1 MTSTLQ
7 DAELVARAQRG
18 DVDAFA
24 VLYQRYYEVIYRYVR
39 SRLSDAEPAEDL
51 TAAVFL
57 RAFESLEG
65 YRERGWPFT
74 AFLYRL
80 AKNMLIDHF
89 RRQRPEMPL
98 EEADGIGTDEV
109 EKGLDEEQRRHA
121 LRRALEALPQD
132 YQEVIRLR
140 LLLGLPTA
148 TAAAWLGRSE
158 GATRVLLSRALER
171 LRRVLAWDGSG

>member
-18 DVDAFA
+18 DVDAFG
-24 VLYQRYYEVIYRYVR
+24 VLYQRYYEVIYRYIL
-39 SRLSDAEPAEDL
+39 SRLGDPEPAEDL

-57 RAFESLEG
+57 RAFESLG
-65 YRERGWPFT
+65 KYRERGWPFT
-74 AFLYRL
+74 AFLYRV
-80 AKNMLIDHF
+80 AKNLVIDHF

-98 EEADGIGTDEV
+98 EEADGIDTDEAG
-109 EKGLDEEQRRHA
+109 KGLEEDQMRQA
-121 LRRALEALPQD
+121 LRGALEALPQD

-158 GATRVLLSRALER
+158 GATRVLLSRALDR
-171 LRRVLAWDGSG
+171 LRRLLAREGDG